1 MADVNAN
8 GQAGQPQLVLQKIY
22 VKDVSFEAPN
32 APHIFQ
38 EIGETDQQ
46 PQVQL
51 NLGQQATELGNDLYE
66 VVLSL
71 TLTCTL
77 GDRTAYLAEVK
88 QAGVFGVAG
97 FGEADHADLAVL
109 DLSDGALATSRE
121 RLGDAAGQV
130 DWIAGDVL
138 AFAPTKR
145 YALWHDRAVFHFLVD
160 AGERRR
166 YLDALRRASQAGT
179 QVVVA
184 TFAEDG
190 PERCSG
196 LPVARYRAAELHA
209 VFGADY
215 ELLESTRETHRTPGG
230 AEQHFTW
237 IRMRR
242 LR

>member
-77 GDRTAYLAEVK
+77 GERTAYLAEVK
-88 QAGVFGVAG
+88 QAGVFGVSG
-97 FGEADHADLAVL
+97 FNEADHAGIIGSYCPNLLFPYARQVISSLVMEGGFPPFLLQPINFD
-109 DLSDGALATSRE
+109 ALYAEQQR
-121 RLGDAAGQV
+121 R
-130 DWIAGDVL
+130 IAGGDET
-138 AFAPTKR
+138 P
-145 YALWHDRAVFHFLVD
+145 ALN
-160 AGERRR
+160 
-166 YLDALRRASQAGT
+166 S
-179 QVVVA
+179 
-184 TFAEDG
+184 
-190 PERCSG
+190 
-196 LPVARYRAAELHA
+196 
-209 VFGADY
+209 
-215 ELLESTRETHRTPGG
+215 
-230 AEQHFTW
+230 
-237 IRMRR
+237 
-242 LR
+242 